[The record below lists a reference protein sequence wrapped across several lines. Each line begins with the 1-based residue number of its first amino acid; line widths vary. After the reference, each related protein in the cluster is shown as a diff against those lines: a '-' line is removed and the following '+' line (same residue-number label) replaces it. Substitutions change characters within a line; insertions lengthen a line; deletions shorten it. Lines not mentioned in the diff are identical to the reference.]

1 MPAKKT
7 PRAEPKKRHRVAR
20 EKAFASRPRVLPE
33 LVFGLVG
40 PVKTDLK
47 FVGNELEARLHEVGY
62 EDVQRVRI
70 SDLIAEIHGEVQLC
84 DTEGEPIRLESAPED
99 QRLLSYMEAGNA
111 LRRLSG
117 DPAILAAY
125 AAGKI
130 GRSRDPKRSRASI
143 IHSLKTPEETHLMR
157 RIYGVGFF
165 LIGASSPPSVRENS
179 LAVAIA
185 RARDVAESAPG
196 FKLIRKT
203 ARQLIEKDEN
213 EPDYAGQKLRDTFHL
228 SDFFVSLEDES
239 PRAFDAASVALR
251 RFVELVMGNLG
262 HTPSKDEYLMFLAY
276 AASMRSGALAR
287 QVGAVAATERGEI
300 LGLGCNDVPRAGGGL
315 YWAEDVD
322 DARDL
327 KRTRD
332 SSNELSENMLG
343 ELFQRME
350 VQKLIKEPPSM
361 ADVRRALRGTRVLS
375 LLEFGRTTHAEME
388 ALLSAARV
396 GASIRDCVLYTTTF
410 PCHECARLILTA
422 GVKKVLY
429 VEPYPKS
436 LAAKLHSDGIS
447 IGYQQQPAA
456 GLPKVEFLPFAGV
469 GPRRYMDLFSTTTSV
484 GKTLERKTP
493 EGLRIEWNASTA
505 EPRLPLIPAS
515 YIDLEEKTLV
525 EIEDKLRSIEANLRD
540 NLRRGA
546 SHGKR

>member
-1 MPAKKT
+1 MPAKKM
-7 PRAEPKKRHRVAR
+7 PKAQPSDRDRASRVDVL
-20 EKAFASRPRVLPE
+20 ASRPRLLPE

-47 FVGNELEARLHEVGY
+47 FIGDELEARLREVGY
-62 EDVQRVRI
+62 EDVHRIRI
-70 SDLIAEIHGEVQLC
+70 SDLIAEIHREVQLC
-84 DTEGEPIRLESAPED
+84 NAKGEPISLASTPED
-99 QRLLSYMEAGNA
+99 QRLQSYMEAGNA

-130 GRSRDPKRSRASI
+130 GRSRDPRKSRASI
-143 IHSLKTPEETHLMR
+143 VHSLKTPEETHLMR

-165 LIGASSPPSVRENS
+165 LIGASSRPSVREHS

-185 RARDVAESAPG
+185 RDRGVAQSAPG
-196 FKLIRKT
+196 FRAIQDT
-203 ARQLIEKDEN
+203 ARKLIEKDEN

-239 PRAFDAASVALR
+239 DRALGSASTELR
-251 RFVELVMGNLG
+251 RFVELVMGNLA

-287 QVGAVAATERGEI
+287 QVGAVAATEGGEV

-315 YWAEDVD
+315 YWPDDCD

-327 KRTRD
+327 KRPRD
-332 SSNELSENMLG
+332 SSNELSEEMLG
-343 ELFQRME
+343 ELFQRMKA
-350 VQKLIKEPPSM
+350 QKVIKAPPSM
-361 ADVRRALRGTRVLS
+361 IEVRKALRGTRVLS

-396 GASIRDCVLYTTTF
+396 GAPIRDCLLYTTTF

-422 GVKKVLY
+422 GVKRVIY

-436 LAAKLHSDGIS
+436 LAAKLHPDGIS
-447 IGYQQQPAA
+447 IGRQQQPVT
-456 GLPKVEFLPFAGV
+456 GLPKVEFLPFTGV
-469 GPRRYMDLFSTTTSV
+469 GPRRYMDLFSTMTSV
-484 GKTLERKTP
+484 GKTLQRKTP
-493 EGLRIEWNASTA
+493 EGHRIEWNPATA

-525 EIEDKLRSIEANLRD
+525 EIEEKLRSIETNWRD
-540 NLRRGA
+540 NSRRGK
-546 SHGKR
+546 SHGRR

>member
-1 MPAKKT
+1 
-7 PRAEPKKRHRVAR
+7 
-20 EKAFASRPRVLPE
+20 
-33 LVFGLVG
+33 
-40 PVKTDLK
+40 
-47 FVGNELEARLHEVGY
+47 
-62 EDVQRVRI
+62 
-70 SDLIAEIHGEVQLC
+70 
-84 DTEGEPIRLESAPED
+84 
-99 QRLLSYMEAGNA
+99 
-111 LRRLSG
+111 
-117 DPAILAAY
+117 
-125 AAGKI
+125 
-130 GRSRDPKRSRASI
+130 
-143 IHSLKTPEETHLMR
+143 MR